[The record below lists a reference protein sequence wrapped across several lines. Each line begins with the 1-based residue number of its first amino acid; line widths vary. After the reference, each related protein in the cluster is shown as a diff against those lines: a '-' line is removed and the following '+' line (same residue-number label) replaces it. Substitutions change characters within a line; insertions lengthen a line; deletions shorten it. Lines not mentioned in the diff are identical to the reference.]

1 MYTQLC
7 VTLFDIGVLSSVV
20 PQARRS
26 ALYSSP
32 GGHLFRQ
39 LLDLLSFYCDFPLND
54 HTGEQL
60 KEDEVVGQ
68 HYDKVS
74 GDILYVTLFW
84 GCSAV
89 SFYCDFPLYNQTGEQ
104 LKKDEDVGQ
113 HYDKVGVCRCVT
125 AIVTITLAIAAA
137 LACDE

>member
-1 MYTQLC
+1 L
-7 VTLFDIGVLSSVV
+7 
-20 PQARRS
+20 QARRS

-60 KEDEVVGQ
+60 KEDDVVGQ

-74 GDILYVTLFW
+74 GVVTL
-84 GCSAV
+84 
-89 SFYCDFPLYNQTGEQ
+89 LQ
-104 LKKDEDVGQ
+104 LCC
-113 HYDKVGVCRCVT
+113 YVCY
-125 AIVTITLAIAAA
+125 IVWDL
-137 LACDE
+137 LACR